1 VAELFHAD
9 RCTDRHDEADSNC
22 SKFFERAYKWVTIT
36 YVVKVTRYI
45 TKLFKHINLKIAYTT
60 NVITGKSLA

>member
-9 RCTDRHDEADSNC
+9 RCTDRHDATDSHF
-22 SKFFERAYKWVTIT
+22 SKFFKHAYKWVVT

-45 TKLFKHINLKIAYTT
+45 TKLIMHTNLKIAYTT
-60 NVITGKSLA
+60 NVITGKILA